1 MFRGDSLNI
10 EKYYGINISELDAD
24 NIFFSLINKCRE
36 KEIFSQN
43 ELLYI
48 DKELSKM
55 IRETAERSGKGYI
68 KQESAKI
75 MLKNIFM
82 ILDSTVSVSDFH
94 EIIEIIKQKKLFEF
108 WEKCVLASN
117 KAFDRT
123 LKNFYHLEHFYYAN
137 PTLRAEF
144 AIKLK
149 NDYAFSNIYTHSFE
163 KAVFTKAFFAL
174 SGNESFAAVAERSEI
189 LATECGLLHGKQLSD
204 IKPLLSQRTAFL
216 TDGNIKYTH
225 TLIDAIILSMC
236 YSAFYRCEGLLP
248 NKEYA
253 KDILTELMN
262 EQEEELS
269 KSFNSYLQ
277 IVTARENVPIL
288 KKEDTYGEN
297 ILNVYA
303 SRVNEENLQLLS
315 RYLAAKVTV
324 KRKTEKG
331 LKTLINF
338 N

>member
-1 MFRGDSLNI
+1 MNI

-36 KEIFSQN
+36 KEIFSQS

-48 DKELSKM
+48 DIELSKM
-55 IRETAERSGKGYI
+55 IEETASRCGKGYI
-68 KQESAKI
+68 KQDSAKI

-82 ILDSTVSVSDFH
+82 IMDSSVSVSDFH
-94 EIIEIIKQKKLFEF
+94 EIIEIIKKRKLFEF
-108 WEKCVLASN
+108 WEKSVLESN
-117 KAFDRT
+117 RAFDRT

-137 PTLRAEF
+137 PSLLAEF

-163 KAVFTKAFFAL
+163 KAVFTKAFF
-174 SGNESFAAVAERSEI
+174 SFFGNEAFAKVSERSEI

-204 IKPLLSQRTAFL
+204 IKPILTQRAAFL
-216 TDGNIKYTH
+216 SEENIKYTH
-225 TLIDAIILSMC
+225 SLIDAIIISMC
-236 YSAFYRCEGLLP
+236 YSAFYRCERLFP
-248 NKEYA
+248 SKKYA
-253 KDILTELMN
+253 NEILSELIN
-262 EQEEELS
+262 EQECELS
-269 KSFNSYLQ
+269 KSFESYLH
-277 IVTARENVPIL
+277 IAVARENIPML

-315 RYLAAKVTV
+315 RYLAKKVTE

-331 LKTLINF
+331 LKSLINF
-338 N
+338 S